1 MKLKIL
7 FFGITRDLT
16 DTSETVLEVKEV
28 SINLRDLKKI
38 LQKKYPNLTDLD
50 MYAFAGNEEYAN
62 PETVLKDNDVVAVI
76 PPVSGG

>member
-16 DTSETVLEVKEV
+16 DTSETVIEIKEV
-28 SINLRDLKKI
+28 SMNLSELKKI

-50 MYAFAGNEEYAN
+50 IYAFAVNEEYSN
-62 PETVLKDNDVVAVI
+62 SEKVLKDNDVVAVI

>member
-16 DTSETVLEVKEV
+16 DASEAVIEVKEFP
-28 SINLRDLKKI
+28 IYLNDLKKI
-38 LQKKYPNLTDLD
+38 LQKKYPNLIDLD
-50 MYAFAGNEEYAN
+50 MYAFAVNEEYAN
-62 PETVLKDNDVVAVI
+62 QETELKDNDVVAVI

>member
-16 DTSETVLEVKEV
+16 DTSEAVIEVKEDR
-28 SINLRDLKKI
+28 INLDNFKKN

-50 MYAFAGNEEYAN
+50 MYAFAVNEEYAN
-62 PETVLKDNDVVAVI
+62 QETELKDNDVVAVI